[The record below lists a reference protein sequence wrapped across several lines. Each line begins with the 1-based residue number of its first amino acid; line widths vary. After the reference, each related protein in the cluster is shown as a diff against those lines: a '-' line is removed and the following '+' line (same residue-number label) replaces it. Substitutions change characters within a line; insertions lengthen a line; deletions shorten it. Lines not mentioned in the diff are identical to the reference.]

1 MEMVHRTARRSVE
14 YKLID
19 ARRGVIPQ
27 FRSIVILP
35 MYYYYYYYYL
45 GLSVCARFHGGSIH
59 KRGRGKPEFRI
70 YVTHPGAGEKSSSP
84 PEPNHGSAQQQET
97 CVCVRMVFV

>member
-70 YVTHPGAGEKSSSP
+70 YVTHPGAGKSRVLHRNRTMVQLS
-84 PEPNHGSAQQQET
+84 NRKR
-97 CVCVRMVFV
+97 VCVRMVFV